1 MVIMK
6 VYELLFKPNTK
17 PKKNVVIAWGR
28 LTEGEAL
35 MELLFVSFKMTLV
48 FVFCLDRNPRQ
59 KSIQGGKKI

>member
-6 VYELLFKPNTK
+6 VYELLFKPNRK

-28 LTEGEAL
+28 LIEGEAV

-48 FVFCLDRNPRQ
+48 FVFCLDRNPT
-59 KSIQGGKKI
+59 